1 MHTLLSINNVSAM
14 VSLSVSQIRRMTK
27 AGTFPKPLKLSA
39 NRACWLQE
47 DIHNWINNLQK
58 ENSDENN

>member
-1 MHTLLSINNVSAM
+1 MHILLSINKVSAM

-27 AGTFPKPLKLSA
+27 AGTFPKPLKLGA

-58 ENSDENN
+58 ENSDEKN

>member
-1 MHTLLSINNVSAM
+1 MHTLLSINKVSAI

-39 NRACWLQE
+39 NRSGWLEE
-47 DIHNWINNLQK
+47 DIHNWINNLHK
-58 ENSDENN
+58 ETSDDHN